1 MRTRK
6 IQLTTLDYT
15 VNKINGNAVEVVAQ
29 GTRIEDVSETKLR
42 ADLAKEYGKN
52 VFVTVEKV
60 IANYQLDVDGAIKA
74 GYLTKE

>member
-15 VNKINGNAVEVVAQ
+15 VNKINGNSVEVVAQ
-29 GTRIEDVSETKLR
+29 GTRTEDVSETKLR

-60 IANYQLDVDGAIKA
+60 TANYQLDVDGAIKA
-74 GYLTKE
+74 GLLIKE